1 MKKAILLNLFC
12 MVFTHVQAQ
21 YLSVASPSSYNG
33 QYLHTVNARWGAP
46 VLGTQML
53 QGVFANTAT
62 LNQTQACTFL
72 NGNTTADEGKIFFI
86 DRSTTCSINTQFYHA
101 EVAGAAAIV
110 LCDDQPSASP
120 YPLIAPFVNASVP
133 CMAITQGACDSI
145 RLSLQTGNITFR
157 LSDRKDLNSNV
168 SLLDI
173 KVPDNYYTTFC
184 QRRPLDLSC
193 KLRNNGTFA
202 QTNPT
207 VLVEVTD
214 PNGLVYSETSYL
226 IGNLFPAPQTGLN
239 IGANDMLVSPNNSF
253 FPTVLGVYQVSY
265 TVDINGIDEDPSD
278 NTFSY
283 QFEITDTQYQRTEGT
298 LSPGPNFGPAL
309 ASTDIAFYTA
319 YYFPNSDH
327 ISAVRAAADWSA
339 LAVNGDYATVSVYK
353 KGWPLSMQIG
363 LSGPFY
369 PNAGTPDDTWAEI
382 PIFDINTTDFGVD
395 IAAGDTILVALLYEG
410 NGNFKISQVAGPG
423 FIGEPQQTG
432 FDFPVAGYMFNG
444 LPSSLTANNSPMRL
458 ALGCVT
464 EPCIPAG
471 MEQFDKQLEF
481 SLYPNPAQDQIK
493 VAAKNASES
502 IQCSIFTALGQ
513 QVKTAEINAHGTID
527 ISDLPQGQYYIF
539 CQHGTNFGTKT
550 FSK

>member
-1 MKKAILLNLFC
+1 MKKAILLNLC
-12 MVFTHVQAQ
+12 CVVFIHVQAQ

-33 QYLHTVNARWGAP
+33 QYLHTINARWGAP
-46 VLGTQML
+46 VLGTQVL
-53 QGVFANTAT
+53 QGVFANNGTS
-62 LNQTQACTFL
+62 NPTQACTTL
-72 NGNTTADEGKIFFI
+72 SGNTTDAGKIFFI
-86 DRSTTCSINTQFYHA
+86 DRSTACSIDTQFYHA
-101 EVAGAAAIV
+101 EQAGAAAIV
-110 LCDDQPSASP
+110 LCDNNGTTSP
-120 YPLIAPFVNASVP
+120 YPLIAPFVSASVP
-133 CMAITQGACDSI
+133 CMALTETACDSI
-145 RLSLQTGNITFR
+145 RLDLQTGNITFR
-157 LSDRKDLNSNV
+157 LSDRKDLNSNL

-184 QRRPLDLSC
+184 QRRPIDLSC

-283 QFEITDTQYQRTEGT
+283 QFEITDTQYERTTGT

-309 ASTDIAFYTA
+309 ASTDIIFYTA
-319 YYFPNSDH
+319 YYFPASDH

-339 LAVNGDYATVSVYK
+339 LAVNSDYATVSVYK

-369 PNAGTPDDTWAEI
+369 PNTSIADDTWVEI
-382 PIFDINTTDFGVD
+382 PIFDVNTTGIGVEVV
-395 IAAGDTILVALLYEG
+395 AGDTILVALLYEG

-423 FIGEPQQTG
+423 FIGQQQQTG

-444 LPSSLTANNSPMRL
+444 APSSLTANNSPMRL

-464 EPCIPAG
+464 EQCFPTG
-471 MEQFDKQLEF
+471 TEQFDKQLEF
-481 SLYPNPAQDQIK
+481 SLYPNPAQNQIR
-493 VAAKNASES
+493 VATQASTES
-502 IQCSIFTALGQ
+502 LRCSIFTALGQ
-513 QVKTAEINAHGTID
+513 QVKAVEITSHDAID
-527 ISDLPQGQYYIF
+527 ISDLPQGQYYLF
-539 CQHGTNFGTKT
+539 CQQGSSFGTKT